1 MSELSGC
8 EVIKILSQNPSTETI
23 PLVLLLA
30 KTSAT
35 QIHEGMNLSADD
47 YFTKPVSGKDLIRTI
62 RTICKVENILNS
74 VAIEKVKQYNR
85 ENDLVISI
93 QPSTINFSESN
104 FKIDCQEITD
114 NALKYSD
121 KGTTIHIIGI
131 SLNNEYVISVMD
143 NGSGMNEN
151 QIASI
156 GNFMQFERTKFEQQR
171 AGLGLTISRKLVEFY
186 CGKFK
191 IESVPRKQTIVRI
204 TLNRTNNTI

>member
-1 MSELSGC
+1 
-8 EVIKILSQNPSTETI
+8 
-23 PLVLLLA
+23 
-30 KTSAT
+30 
-35 QIHEGMNLSADD
+35 
-47 YFTKPVSGKDLIRTI
+47 
-62 RTICKVENILNS
+62 
-74 VAIEKVKQYNR
+74 
-85 ENDLVISI
+85 
-93 QPSTINFSESN
+93 
-104 FKIDCQEITD
+104 
-114 NALKYSD
+114 
-121 KGTTIHIIGI
+121 
-131 SLNNEYVISVMD
+131 MD